1 VIASPL
7 APGGRIG
14 IIGGG
19 QLGRMLAQAASAL
32 GFSVHI
38 FSPDEQPPAA
48 DVASHHIRADYVDQ
62 DALRDFAQNVD
73 RITYEFENIPVET
86 VRFLEPLK
94 PVAPSASAL
103 EVAQDRLVEKSFI
116 QNLDISVAP
125 FHKVDNLMELE
136 VGLAA
141 LGGVGILKTRR
152 FGYDGKGQ
160 WRITRDENLPAIIEA
175 LGNQPAILEGLIN
188 FSAEVSVIIARAEDG
203 TTLCYDVAENTHEN
217 HILSLSRVP
226 ANLSPDLREA
236 AAKMAHK
243 IASALDY
250 VGILAIELFVT
261 PQGLLVNEIAPRV
274 HNSGHWTMDACVTS
288 QFTQHIRALAGWPLG
303 AVDRHSDVV
312 MTNILGTEINKWH
325 EFAAD
330 PASCLHLYGKSEA
343 RAGRKMGHVN
353 RLTPRADR

>member
-1 VIASPL
+1 MTASPL

-38 FSPDEQPPAA
+38 FSPDERPPAA
-48 DVASHHIRADYVDQ
+48 EVASHHVKADYSDQ
-62 DALRDFAQNVD
+62 DALRDFAQHVD
-73 RITYEFENIPVET
+73 RITYEFENIPVDT
-86 VRFLEPLK
+86 VRFLETLV
-94 PVAPSASAL
+94 PVAPSAAAL
-103 EVAQDRLVEKSFI
+103 EVAQDRLVEKTFI
-116 QNLDISVAP
+116 QNLDIAVAP
-125 FHKVDNLMELE
+125 FYKIDNIVELE
-136 VGLAA
+136 ASLKA

-160 WRITRDENLPAIIEA
+160 WRIEGEENLSAIIEA
-175 LGNQPAILEGLIN
+175 LGTQSAILEGLIN

-217 HILSLSRVP
+217 HILRLSRVP
-226 ANLSPDLREA
+226 ANLSLDMRETA
-236 AAKMAHK
+236 SQIAHK
-243 IASALDY
+243 IASALNY

-261 PQGLLVNEIAPRV
+261 PHGLLVNEIAPRV

-288 QFTQHIRALAGWPLG
+288 QFTQHIRAVAGWPLG
-303 AVDRHSDVV
+303 AVERHSDVA
-312 MTNILGTEINKWH
+312 MTNILGSEINDWH
-325 EFAAD
+325 DLATD
-330 PASCLHLYGKSEA
+330 PACCLHLYGKSEV